1 MLSTSQLRVA
11 WSPACKLRPS
21 YRFTFWN
28 GVPVTVDGRLK
39 DALTELDQIL
49 NRWGYRPKSG
59 QTWGYNCRRITGG
72 TGYSLHAYGISVD
85 INSLANPYGKRLITD
100 MPRQMVE
107 GILALRTNN
116 GKQVWGWGG
125 NYRTNKDAMH
135 FEIVCTPADLA
146 TGIRGS
152 SVPVRPV
159 SEQPIPTNGTKQE
172 EGMALVLWSAEGS
185 NETWSL
191 IEGRPC
197 KIRQGRDLDRLMEK
211 YKDSGLKTVD
221 LGPKMSPE
229 FHADMMKGAQ

>member
-39 DALTELDQIL
+39 DALTELDKIL
-49 NRWGYRPKSG
+49 KRWGYRPKSG

-107 GILALRTNN
+107 EILALRTNS

-152 SVPVRPV
+152 LASQPETNQYEEDWMYFAEAVKDGKSIDGKIWLVNGQDKTHVR
-159 SEQPIPTNGTKQE
+159 
-172 EGMALVLWSAEGS
+172 
-185 NETWSL
+185 
-191 IEGRPC
+191 
-197 KIRQGRDLDRLMEK
+197 
-211 YKDSGLKTVD
+211 
-221 LGPKMSPE
+221 SPE
-229 FHADMMKGAQ
+229 EWILYKTLPNIQKPNAVTPLSPGAINLLRTLEPTWIK